1 MITTPTTATSTGTVG
16 SRSTTHVTGTENM
29 NDRIISIAVP
39 VVGALFVA
47 ICAVTAAL
55 TVVFLLRRYRCKK
68 NTGIHDYEQTTAL
81 KIIENAAVST
91 SALTPVYEEVATSN
105 VDESTYVN
113 EFDGPTANIKTR
125 PNEAYGH
132 FNSTC
137 SQAISTITPI
147 CDDFAM
153 LNVDESS
160 HSVNEAD
167 GPAAS
172 VRTAPNETYG
182 HFNSRV
188 TSTSTPIPAEKIDAS
203 NVNEFDSPISGIQIV
218 PNEAYGHFSP
228 QATNQDKASP
238 VGVTET
244 ASITHEYDYIDSMKL
259 TVSQLYII
267 K

>member
-1 MITTPTTATSTGTVG
+1 MITTSTTATSTGTVG
-16 SRSTTHVTGTENM
+16 TTDVTGTENT
-29 NDRIISIAVP
+29 NDKIISIAVP

-81 KIIENAAVST
+81 EIIENAAVST

-113 EFDGPTANIKTR
+113 EFDGPTANIETR
-125 PNEAYGH
+125 PNEA
-132 FNSTC
+132 
-137 SQAISTITPI
+137 
-147 CDDFAM
+147 
-153 LNVDESS
+153 
-160 HSVNEAD
+160 
-167 GPAAS
+167 
-172 VRTAPNETYG
+172 YG

-228 QATNQDKASP
+228 QATNQDKSSP

-244 ASITHEYDYIDSMKL
+244 ASITHEYDYIDSDDI
-259 TVSQLYII
+259 Q
-267 K
+267 

>member
-1 MITTPTTATSTGTVG
+1 MITRSTTATSTGTVG
-16 SRSTTHVTGTENM
+16 TTHVTGTENM
-29 NDRIISIAVP
+29 NDSIISIAVP

-55 TVVFLLRRYRCKK
+55 TVVFLLRRYRCNK
-68 NTGIHDYEQTTAL
+68 NTGIHEYEQTTAL
-81 KIIENAAVST
+81 KIIKNAAVST
-91 SALTPVYEEVATSN
+91 SALTPVYEEVANSN
-105 VDESTYVN
+105 VDESTYIN
-113 EFDGPTANIKTR
+113 EFDGPKANIKTR
-125 PNEAYGH
+125 PNEAYEH

-137 SQAISTITPI
+137 SQAISTITPN
-147 CDDFAM
+147 

-172 VRTAPNETYG
+172 VRTAPNEAYG

-188 TSTSTPIPAEKIDAS
+188 TSTNTPIHVEKIDAL

-228 QATNQDKASP
+228 QATSQDKASP
-238 VGVTET
+238 VGVNTT
-244 ASITHEYDYIDSMKL
+244 PEYDYIDSDDI
-259 TVSQLYII
+259 QGN
-267 K
+267 